1 MSGQPAAAS
10 PLDKHAAPV
19 GGSRRSGRSTAS
31 LVLGIISVLACLI
44 PIAAWILGVI
54 AIVLGATARSDGSGS
69 RRQATAGLVLG
80 VIGILAGILVFAA
93 VVSIRS

>member
-1 MSGQPAAAS
+1 MNRQPAAAS

-19 GGSRRSGRSTAS
+19 GSSRGSGRATAS

-44 PIAAWILGVI
+44 PIAAWIIGVI
-54 AIVLGATARSDGSGS
+54 AIVLGATARSDARPGRG
-69 RRQATAGLVLG
+69 QATAGLVLG